1 MSQDRLANIPEAN
14 YTPEQRKVHDEL
26 VNGPRGGLRGPFGAL
41 MRSPDLADRVRQLG
55 DYIRFGNSL
64 SPALREFVILLTA
77 RFWTAQY
84 EWYAHRKISAEAGLN
99 PAHADAIEV
108 GKRPAN
114 MSEDET
120 VIYDFI
126 HEVLYDKDVSDKS
139 YAAAVARF
147 GEKTVLDMLCT
158 SGYFGFVSLIL
169 NTKRHPVPEGTKLL
183 QPL

>member
-1 MSQDRLANIPEAN
+1 MERYAPIPESE

-41 MRSPDLADRVRQLG
+41 LRSPDLADRVRGLG

-64 SPALREFVILLTA
+64 TPALREFVILITA
-77 RFWTAQY
+77 RFWSAQY

-120 VIYDFI
+120 LIYDFV
-126 HEVLYDKDVSDKS
+126 HEILYDKDISDKT
-139 YAAAVARF
+139 YAAVIGRF
-147 GEKTVLDMLCT
+147 GERTALDILCT

-169 NTKRHPVPEGTKLL
+169 NAKRHPVPDGTK
-183 QPL
+183 PLKPL